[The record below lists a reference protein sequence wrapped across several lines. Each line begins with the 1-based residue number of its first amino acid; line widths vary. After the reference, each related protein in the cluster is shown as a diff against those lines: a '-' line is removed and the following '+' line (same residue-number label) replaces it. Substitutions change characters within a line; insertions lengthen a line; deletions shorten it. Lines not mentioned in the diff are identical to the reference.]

1 MNIKEVLD
9 AGQVARYHSTLIQ
22 HKQSNAEHQY
32 ETTVILAHIYPEGSK
47 ELMLYALTH
56 DSSEIFT
63 GDMPAPMKKEEP
75 KLKQLLDQ
83 IEDKY
88 RREALEIPFAA
99 FTKEEYLAVKY
110 ADILSGIYF
119 TTMRVNQG
127 DTYARPIRDKWIRY
141 FGTLPYLNETTMQTL
156 EALK

>member
-1 MNIKEVLD
+1 MNIKAVLE
-9 AGQVARYHSTLIQ
+9 AGQVMRYHSTLIRE
-22 HKQSNAEHQY
+22 KQSNSEHQY
-32 ETTVILAHIYPEGSK
+32 EVAVILSHIYPEGSK

-63 GDMPAPMKKEEP
+63 GDMPAPIKREEP
-75 KLKQLLDQ
+75 KLKQVLDQ
-83 IEDKY
+83 IESTY
-88 RREALEIPFAA
+88 RREILELPFVA

-119 TTMRVNQG
+119 TSMRMAQG
-127 DTYARPIRDKWIRY
+127 DTYARPIRDKWVRY
-141 FGTLPYLNETTMQTL
+141 FGSLPYLNETTLQTL